1 MHERQH
7 CQQTEGG
14 DPAALV
20 SPGEATSGV
29 LFQFW
34 APQDSKNMKFLEW
47 VQWGATKIIKGLE
60 HPSEEQLRELG
71 LFSLKKRQLRG
82 DLINVYQDL
91 KGGCLED
98 ESSLFLVVLS
108 NRKRGNRQKDIRRK
122 FHLNMGKNFTL
133 WMTMH

>member
-29 LFQFW
+29 LFLFW
-34 APQDSKNMKFLEW
+34 APQDIKNMKFLEW

-82 DLINVYQDL
+82 DLINVHQY
-91 KGGCLED
+91 LERGRVPRGW
-98 ESSLFLVVLS
+98 SQGLLS
-108 NRKRGNRQKDIRRK
+108 AAKQWDQEA
-122 FHLNMGKNFTL
+122 MGRN
-133 WMTMH
+133 